1 MKKSSKPW
9 ISFLMITMLCLAGIG
24 SVVADQTA
32 GQPGQIQAEQV
43 IKINAR
49 KFEFVPG
56 VITLKKGV
64 PVILELTSS
73 DVLMGFYAP
82 DLKARATIIPGVV
95 TRIRITP
102 ENTGVFTFLCDIF
115 CGDGHENMNGTITV
129 VS

>member
-1 MKKSSKPW
+1 
-9 ISFLMITMLCLAGIG
+9 MITMLCLAGIG
-24 SVVADQTA
+24 SVVADQKA
-32 GQPGQIQAEQV
+32 SQPGQIQAEQV